1 MKPTTDLPVAGQQLQ
16 FDVSAVTND
25 KHSHE
30 VTVTN
35 VSEQS
40 ARYMALMGFENH
52 PAYIEQL
59 NTGGGIRIIEHR
71 VGDLMQDYTLEPG
84 NSITFVVNISD
95 YTLKMGF
102 PVYDGHF
109 NQQVHWFYVKPWDC
123 WIMPAFSQKKVAIS
137 KESLK
142 IVCF

>member
-1 MKPTTDLPVAGQQLQ
+1 M
-16 FDVSAVTND
+16 TNAR
-25 KHSHE
+25 HSHE

-35 VSEQS
+35 TGKQS

-59 NTGGGIRIIEHR
+59 NTGGGIRIVEHR
-71 VGDLMQDYTLEPG
+71 VGDLMHDYTLDPG
-84 NSITFVVNISD
+84 SSITFVVNISD

-109 NQQVHWFYVKPWDC
+109 NQQVHWFYVKR
-123 WIMPAFSQKKVAIS
+123 
-137 KESLK
+137 
-142 IVCF
+142 